1 MLLLEKLVIIP
12 TYNEKENIEAII
24 AAVAGFQPAFHI
36 LIIDDGSPDGT
47 ASIVKSLFPKYPG
60 ILFIEERRGKLGLGT
75 AYIHGF
81 KWALNKGYQYIFE
94 MDADFSHNPK
104 DLNRLYDACK
114 SGADLAVGS
123 RYVKSGAVENWPANR
138 ILLSKGASLY
148 TRIITWM
155 PIKDPTAGFVCY
167 KKEVLESLNLD
178 AISFTG
184 YAFQIEMK
192 FAAWKL
198 GFKIEEVPITFKD
211 RKLGASKMNKGIV
224 KEGILGVLKL
234 RWQSMFKDYRSK
246 LSKAETVGSKSLPVF
261 LS

>member
-1 MLLLEKLVIIP
+1 MEKLVIIP

-24 AAVAGFQPAFHI
+24 AAVAGLQPSFHI

-81 KWALNKGYQYIFE
+81 KWALSKGYQYIFE

-114 SGADLAVGS
+114 LGADLAVGS
-123 RYVKSGAVENWPANR
+123 RYVKTGAVENWPANR

-246 LSKAETVGSKSLPVF
+246 LSKPETNGTKSLPIF